1 MLLRLDDP
9 IDWQVNG
16 KPLPSGTKFLP
27 STDFGLVRLEIQDC
41 LAREAGVYKCT
52 ATNNLGIA
60 STSGTLKIL
69 DESSGV
75 STKSLHPSGASG
87 LKAIVDAEKSTGM
100 KLSDE
105 DEDEPRKQRPVF
117 TTDLP
122 AEVTL
127 ASGEPLL
134 LECQIEPKTDPELQL
149 DWFHNGLP
157 LAIGSRIKAT
167 MEFGFV
173 SLSIADMTD
182 RDQGV
187 FTAKAV
193 NALGEATT
201 FCSVKLPTPDLGVDL
216 ATLHPR
222 GSQGLESIG
231 QMETRGTLPDQDE
244 PELTNLR
251 PPRFVTQFNSAEL
264 EEGAVGHFEAN
275 LEPTDDGDITLQW
288 TLDGKP
294 LAESKHGHVVLSI
307 CNLNSV

>member
-1 MLLRLDDP
+1 M
-9 IDWQVNG
+9 
-16 KPLPSGTKFLP
+16 
-27 STDFGLVRLEIQDC
+27 
-41 LAREAGVYKCT
+41 YKCT

-69 DESSGV
+69 EESSGV
-75 STKSLHPSGASG
+75 STQSLHPSGVSG

-100 KLSDE
+100 KLGDAAE
-105 DEDEPRKQRPVF
+105 EEPLKQRPVF

-122 AEVTL
+122 AEVSL
-127 ASGEPLL
+127 GAGEPLI
-134 LECQIEPKTDPELQL
+134 LECQLEPKTDPELQL
-149 DWFHNGLP
+149 DWYHNGLP
-157 LAIGSRIKAT
+157 LATGSRIKAT

-173 SLSIADMTD
+173 SLNIADVTE

-187 FTAKAV
+187 YTAKAA

-201 FCSVKLPTPDLGVDL
+201 FCSVKLPKPDVGVDL

-222 GSQGLESIG
+222 GSQGLQSIG

-264 EEGAVGHFEAN
+264 EEGAVGHFEAK

-294 LAESKHGHVVLSI
+294 LAESKHRYLVLKSANKI
-307 CNLNSV
+307 LFRFTLQESSRIWDGDI

>member
-1 MLLRLDDP
+1 M
-9 IDWQVNG
+9 
-16 KPLPSGTKFLP
+16 PSGTKFLP